1 MKLQVNVVPFGG
13 FEFEAP
19 TVLTRVDKSLSKNN
33 WHDPR
38 RLLLATVKVAVSR
51 VDVVNATVGAVGAG

>member
-1 MKLQVNVVPFGG
+1 MYVVPFGG

-19 TVLTRVDKSLSKNN
+19 LVRTTEDESLSKNN
-33 WHDPR
+33 WQVPR

-51 VDVVNATVGAVGAG
+51 VDVVNATVGAVGAE